1 MINREVLLAE
11 DDGELRWIL
20 ADALSQA
27 GLRVIQAEDGM
38 AACKVLQDDPQP
50 NRLLVSDICMPR
62 MDGFDLAQAAIALDP
77 DIRIVMITG
86 HPELA
91 TLPANL
97 RARGVHV
104 LIKPVE
110 LGQLRALALEL
121 LSRR

>member
-50 NRLLVSDICMPR
+50 NRLLISDICMPR